1 MVCKKTEQKLL
12 QQQWMTFGNARLIN
26 DNKVSVFIL
35 VHNKEGVHYCDK
47 IICQSQI
54 VSVWEELKIK
64 LKIKPITDVRKDLMN
79 MEPSKGHVPNKLIT
93 EANGTVMVTNIYRTS
108 KFFFFFHFKLLTCD
122 HNLVTCNHKFMNI
135 KNFLSDDTQHLFKN
149 ANCWENF

>member
-1 MVCKKTEQKLL
+1 
-12 QQQWMTFGNARLIN
+12 MTFGNARLIN

-79 MEPSKGHVPNKLIT
+79 MEPSKGHVPNKQIT

-108 KFFFFFHFKLLTCD
+108 KFFFFSFQVT
-122 HNLVTCNHKFMNI
+122 NLWSQPSNLQSQVHEYQE
-135 KNFLSDDTQHLFKN
+135 LSIWWHPTSL
-149 ANCWENF
+149 